1 MSENPI
7 GTSSDRMLVGF
18 YISNYLS
25 FDGRQ
30 RFSMVS
36 GTVPSVSE
44 RVVPSDGYGI
54 MRMSAVYGANGSG
67 KSNLLRAMK
76 AMRSFVV
83 DNIPPAASGFHG
95 SATGDGMEPVLF
107 DMEIRIGDHAY
118 SYGFD
123 YAVRKQEVVDEWL
136 HEIFVG
142 RESKVLFE
150 RRGSIVV
157 HSFEGEGAETV
168 DSCSQDISD
177 TPGRLFLNRAHQ
189 CICSDGFGP
198 DALVDV
204 MRWFRYRLR
213 ILDSRMLLDAPGG
226 LSESDGTRKLSGLHR
241 SLITMEGDVTFLVDD
256 LDANLHPNAVRRLLD
271 SFLEDGNRCNQLVFT
286 AHNPSLMD
294 SRPLRRDEIW
304 FVEMDAG
311 CASHLYPLCEFED
324 RGSHSVEKAYL
335 EGRFGAVP

>member
-1 MSENPI
+1 
-7 GTSSDRMLVGF
+7 MLAGFHVG
-18 YISNYLS
+18 NYLS

-83 DNIPPAASGFHG
+83 DNIPPATSGFHG
-95 SATGDGMEPVLF
+95 SATGNEVEPSLF
-107 DMEIRIGDHAY
+107 DMEIRVGDRTY

-123 YAVRKQEVVDEWL
+123 YVVRRQEVADEWL
-136 HEIFVG
+136 HEIFVD
-142 RESKVLFE
+142 RESRVLFE
-150 RRGSIVV
+150 RRGSALV
-157 HSFEGEGAETV
+157 HSFEGEVAETV

-177 TPGRLFLNRAHQ
+177 TPGRLFLNRAYP
-189 CICSDGFGP
+189 CICSDGSGP
-198 DALVDV
+198 DALMDV

-213 ILDSRMLLDAPGG
+213 ILDSRILLDAPGG
-226 LSESDGTRKLSGLHR
+226 LSESDGTRKLSRLYE
-241 SLITMEGDVTFLVDD
+241 SLITKEGDATFLVDD
-256 LDANLHPNAVRRLLD
+256 LDANLHSNAVRRLLD
-271 SFLEDGNRCNQLVFT
+271 SFLEDGNPCNQLIFT

-311 CASHLYPLCEFED
+311 CASQLYPLCEFED